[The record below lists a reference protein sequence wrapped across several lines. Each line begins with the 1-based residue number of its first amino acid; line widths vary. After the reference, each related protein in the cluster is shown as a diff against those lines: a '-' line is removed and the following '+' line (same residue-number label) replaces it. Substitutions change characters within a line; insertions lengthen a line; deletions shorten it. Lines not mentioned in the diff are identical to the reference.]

1 MQILC
6 VYTKIGGWLEIAY
19 KKTSLTLFPELS
31 CIVKSPSVT
40 AHSQEYRIKPPI
52 R

>member
-19 KKTSLTLFPELS
+19 KETSLTLFPELS

-40 AHSQEYRIKPPI
+40 EHSQEYRIKPPI